1 MEEEN
6 EYFIPIDDMKSLLK
20 EREVMIKAKIDEKEK
35 NGSKT
40 ETKKGLGTR
49 KSTVDI
55 SEDSENP
62 FL

>member
-1 MEEEN
+1 
-6 EYFIPIDDMKSLLK
+6 MKSLLK

-35 NGSKT
+35 NVSKT